1 MRTVLN
7 TFHCQNS
14 SFCEHGFQLM
24 AVMPFSKNTQWE
36 EACLSK
42 ECFLS
47 FSQGH
52 WEWDECTSIPAK
64 ID

>member
-14 SFCEHGFQLM
+14 AFCDHGFQLM

-47 FSQGH
+47 FSLSRALGMG
-52 WEWDECTSIPAK
+52 
-64 ID
+64 